1 MEMNAHSPSAA
12 ARAPAAAKGRTLGKA
27 ALRAAELLGLTQA
40 ELAPVLG
47 VSRATV
53 SRIASGDY
61 VLAPEQKSWELAALF
76 VRLFRSLD
84 ALVGSNEAQARA
96 WLNGENLGLGAVPRQ
111 LLPKAEGLVRVVQ
124 YLDAA
129 RGRI

>member
-1 MEMNAHSPSAA
+1 MANARTAA
-12 ARAPAAAKGRTLGKA
+12 QPQPGRTLAKA
-27 ALRAAELLGLTQA
+27 TMRAAELLALTQA
-40 ELAPVLG
+40 ELAPLLG
-47 VSRATV
+47 VSRSTV

-61 VLAPEQKSWELAALF
+61 ALEPDQKAWELAALF

-96 WLNGENLGLGAVPRQ
+96 WFDSDNAGLGGIPRAIVPT
-111 LLPKAEGLVRVVQ
+111 AEGLVRVVY

-129 RGRI
+129 RGRS

>member
-1 MEMNAHSPSAA
+1 MTARRVASPAH
-12 ARAPAAAKGRTLGKA
+12 ARILAKATI
-27 ALRAAELLGLTQA
+27 RAAGLLGLTQA
-40 ELAPVLG
+40 ELAPILG

-53 SRIASGDY
+53 SRMAAGDY
-61 VLAPEQKSWELAALF
+61 LLPPEQKTWELAALF

-96 WLNGENLGLGAVPRQ
+96 WLNSENIALGAVPKA
-111 LLPKAEGLVRVVQ
+111 LLPRAEGLVRAVQ

>member
-1 MEMNAHSPSAA
+1 MVLTQSLPGAE
-12 ARAPAAAKGRTLGKA
+12 ARGQVLAKATM
-27 ALRAAELLGLTQA
+27 RAASLLGLTQA

-53 SRIASGDY
+53 SRIAAGTYAIGPD
-61 VLAPEQKSWELAALF
+61 QKTWELAALF

-84 ALVGSNEAQARA
+84 ALVGSNETQARA
-96 WLNGENLGLGAVPRQ
+96 WLNSENTALGAVPRQ
-111 LLPKAEGLVRVVQ
+111 LLSSAEGLVRVVQ

-129 RGRI
+129 RGEV

>member
-1 MEMNAHSPSAA
+1 MTVAE
-12 ARAPAAAKGRTLGKA
+12 RAPDALKSRTLAKA
-27 ALRAAELLGLTQA
+27 TLRAAELLGLTQA
-40 ELAPVLG
+40 DLAPILG

-61 VLAPEQKSWELAALF
+61 LLAPGQKTWELAALF

-96 WLNGENLGLGAVPRQ
+96 WLDSENAGLGGIPRK
-111 LLPKAEGLVRVVQ
+111 LIPKAEGLVRVVQ

-129 RGRI
+129 RGR

>member
-1 MEMNAHSPSAA
+1 MPTTRSSVSPAHGKTL
-12 ARAPAAAKGRTLGKA
+12 AKATI
-27 ALRAAELLGLTQA
+27 RAAELLGLTQA
-40 ELAPVLG
+40 ELAPILG

-53 SRIASGDY
+53 SRMASGEHL
-61 VLAPEQKSWELAALF
+61 LAPEQKAWELAALF

-96 WLNGENLGLGAVPRQ
+96 WLNSENLALGVAPKELIPR
-111 LLPKAEGLVRVVQ
+111 AEGLVRVVQ